1 MKCHRVR
8 LTGTPRGDSVA
19 SFVSRRG
26 DFGSPARRFWTELF
40 TFVTTAVGAPSP
52 LSGKLPTHPGV
63 TCLGRGCDKYSTPL
77 ILSGPVSGGGDA
89 IVQMWIQMQTG
100 AAAPKVKSLASRRV
114 ASFVSELAHQSISL
128 WTWGFSPTF
137 QTLCYLLGTRSAFKS
152 ANVVVPPLLLSF
164 FFFFVRVRA
173 SQSLSP

>member
-1 MKCHRVR
+1 M
-8 LTGTPRGDSVA
+8 A

-77 ILSGPVSGGGDA
+77 ILSGPVSGGGGRDCADVDPDA
-89 IVQMWIQMQTG
+89 NGGCSPESKIFGFETRCFFCFGTG
-100 AAAPKVKSLASRRV
+100 ASVNQPLDVGLFSN
-114 ASFVSELAHQSISL
+114 ISN
-128 WTWGFSPTF
+128 T
-137 QTLCYLLGTRSAFKS
+137 
-152 ANVVVPPLLLSF
+152 LLSFGNTISIQIRKCRRSTAFIVF
-164 FFFFVRVRA
+164 FFFFCACACEPVSLPVAPFCPSRRSRA
-173 SQSLSP
+173 FPP